1 MQNIAYLFG
10 QGTEAQMRAALH
22 AHILVWF
29 LQRGEIEDYAPLAA
43 IPREAV
49 GTQPCQR
56 PRNQKVSPL
65 AVYQEDNCYH
75 RVQMGRVMTE
85 MVRPSTF
92 GEGHGGFNDYAKLR
106 MAGLARAIQTKLYLH
121 SCSKKYCLQNRSTCR
136 FFFPWPQQPQ
146 QQYCCNTER
155 VAGQRRLES
164 DDAWLNPHELYLA
177 MFSPATVH
185 CLPFDPRLGEAAEG
199 NMTKGPSWR
208 AGRLPLHTHTLLFGL
223 ESFHELNN

>member
-1 MQNIAYLFG
+1 
-10 QGTEAQMRAALH
+10 MRAALH

-29 LQRGEIEDYAPLAA
+29 LQREEIKDYTPLAA

-75 RVQMGRVMTE
+75 RVQMGKVMTE
-85 MVRPSTF
+85 MVRPSTS
-92 GEGHGGFNDYAKLR
+92 GEGHGGFNDYTKLR

-155 VAGQRRLES
+155 VAGQHRLES

-185 CLPFDPRLGEAAEG
+185 CLPFDPRLGEVDKAII
-199 NMTKGPSWR
+199 TKGQSWCGG
-208 AGRLPLHTHTLLFGL
+208 GRLSLHTHILLFGL
-223 ESFHELNN
+223 GSPYKLNNR